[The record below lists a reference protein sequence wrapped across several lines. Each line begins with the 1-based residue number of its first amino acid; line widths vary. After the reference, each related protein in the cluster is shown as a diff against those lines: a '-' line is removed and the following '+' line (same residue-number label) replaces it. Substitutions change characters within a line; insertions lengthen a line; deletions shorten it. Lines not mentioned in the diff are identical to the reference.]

1 MMRNS
6 YQQMNATM
14 PASINAE
21 SRTDVIPS
29 SSFQHTSDDNNLG
42 LSTQQIADGG
52 PFVNVDVSYF
62 FDSSS
67 ADLSTSAVLQYC
79 KRRVLIPYFRLLALL
94 GWRRILNVTQNE
106 DPGYCVK
113 IINIGY
119 LILVITFVLLGYVLQ
134 YAACFRKDGFLP
146 YTNETAYQFSIF
158 PRRNYKFDIVNIN
171 KSEIVKENINQV
183 CSGNIISVY
192 IIPDLLH
199 FLSYLYMLRLMRT
212 PENEQ
217 LQTLMERV
225 FLQSSLTQSW
235 HFSQRKL
242 VRKLRMLLGM
252 GFCWLIISIIA
263 QIFHVFSNLN
273 LKFTWMEAQ
282 AETAKIPLIC
292 LMLICL
298 MWSDAIC
305 VAIATSYSVY
315 CQLIISYLHNLCGS
329 VREKTLTF
337 QDFIRD
343 LQESRKFIKHLNN
356 DQAVGVSLLI
366 LNIGSITAVAI
377 YGILTGKNHSM
388 SNPFSIISL
397 LINIILW
404 ISLLANPIIQGIR
417 LTGACSSVKKLGHEL
432 RSRPF
437 GYQDTP
443 LQELDSLLLYT
454 STLNMQARLFRIPVR
469 ASCFLLGLAAAVFIL
484 LYLTQNH

>member
-1 MMRNS
+1 MMRSNS
-6 YQQMNATM
+6 YKQINATM

-21 SRTDVIPS
+21 THTDVIPS
-29 SSFQHTSDDNNLG
+29 RSFHQSSSDETNIG
-42 LSTQQIADGG
+42 LSTQTIADGG

-62 FDSSS
+62 FDTSS

-113 IINIGY
+113 IINFGY
-119 LILVITFVLLGYVLQ
+119 LLFVITFVIIGYILQ

-146 YTNETAYQFSIF
+146 YLNATIYQIKISTSEK
-158 PRRNYKFDIVNIN
+158 YKLNIN
-171 KSEIVKENINQV
+171 KSDLLNESINQV
-183 CSGNIISVY
+183 CSGNVVSIY
-192 IIPDLLH
+192 LIPDILH

-252 GFCWLIISIIA
+252 GFCWLIISIVAHILH
-263 QIFHVFSNLN
+263 IFSNLN
-273 LKFTWMEAQ
+273 LNFTWMEAQ
-282 AETAKIPLIC
+282 AESAKIPLIC
-292 LMLICL
+292 IMLICL
-298 MWSDAIC
+298 IWSDAIC

-356 DQAVGVSLLI
+356 DQAIGVSLLI
-366 LNIGSITAVAI
+366 LNIGCVTTVAI
-377 YGILTGKNHSM
+377 YGILTGNNHIM
-388 SNPFSIISL
+388 SNPLSLITL

-404 ISLLANPIIQGIR
+404 ITLLASPIIQGVR

-443 LQELDSLLLYT
+443 LEDLDSLLLYT

-469 ASCFLLGLAAAVFIL
+469 ASCFLFGLIIVAFIL
-484 LYLTQNH
+484 LYLTQIH